1 MKERQAS
8 VYERFQWFRYLQ
20 NPDDPGLTIS
30 YVYALTGDVDTD
42 RLNDALR
49 EVVSTAFPRLLCYF
63 TDIGGQLV
71 ARSRPAPRRVLH
83 GCERPDDLLDSGG
96 IDPTGQ
102 ELFRFR
108 YWREPEGRLLLRLDF
123 SHVVF
128 DGGCYTP
135 FCAALSAC
143 WQGVAPVREKPFGPP
158 RRPDADADAA
168 HWRSMLAGRRL
179 HQPLPFATAPSG
191 RAGRR
196 IKVAE
201 TITGAPAESLHRFLR
216 HHELSLL
223 QFVVGVTGCLVH
235 AYGDDDPAVVV
246 AHTVDTREYGAPYG
260 CHTNLLPLWLDLSAD
275 PSALSVL
282 EQVRTQREELRD
294 HQGFGTSD
302 LLALAAAEQGLAA
315 GRGGSALN
323 LVVNSSAAMLPT
335 ALPELAGVDT
345 SWIRKPDTG
354 SSSELSVNFSSD
366 EQGIHLSFDSS
377 TRVLSPEALSALAT
391 NFGRMAEFVI
401 ADPHRPLAQCDL
413 SRPLEPAAEG
423 AVRTAT
429 DHRSLGEA
437 LREAAAADPDRVA
450 VVDDHRSLT
459 YGELL
464 GAAQRLGDALPTD
477 DGAGA
482 DGGARPVGVFLERS
496 AAIPVAYLT
505 ALSLRRT
512 FVPLDPHLPD
522 GRLTYMAE
530 TAALGVVL
538 VDAATRD
545 RAAVLFPGTPLQEV
559 DGTPLREVGGAPAR
573 EVDGAPSTSVS
584 PSPRPQD
591 APPVA
596 PADAGRTAYVLFT
609 SGSTGTP
616 KGVAVSEGNLANFLD
631 SVRQDPG
638 MGPDDRLV
646 ALTPI
651 GFDIS
656 LLEILLPLLCGG
668 TVHVLPEEAR
678 TSATLLAERIDAGGA
693 SVVQATP
700 STWRILK
707 SAGWRARR
715 PMTLLCGGE
724 ALDRDLAQYLLSQS
738 AAVYN
743 MYGPTEATIWAS
755 WQRVTD
761 ADRIHLGEPALGT
774 RYYVVDAE
782 GRSVAPGM
790 CGELM
795 IAGDCVALGYLNAP
809 ATAFGALP
817 DGTPSYRTGDLV
829 RHDGPAHLTYVSRMD
844 GQRKVNGHRI
854 ELGEVAAA
862 VTAQAPDATVVAV
875 VRAEPEPH
883 LRCFVRLPATEP
895 FDAAAVLARC
905 RETLPYYMVPQAV
918 HRLTAIPLTANGKT
932 DVKKLSEAP
941 LSALDLYP
949 QDETPAPA
957 AGVQQPPA
965 DTGGAHG
972 PGLLAELRRLVA
984 GELGLPE
991 PDIDRPLGYQ
1001 GVTSLGYNVLAA
1013 RISDRYGVVVHA
1025 HDFYR
1030 MNTLR
1035 AVAETVAQLAG
1046 GRTGGPAKQHDAR
1059 PEGAPR
1065 PPAAAPSAADGR
1077 LAIVGHSAVLPG
1089 GVDPDA
1095 FWQTLL
1101 DGRDCVG
1108 PAGAER
1114 RLPGEFAGFLPGVK
1128 GFDARFFSIS
1138 PREASWMDPR
1148 QRLLLQSVWHTLED
1162 AGYAASDLHGSRTG
1176 CYMAATGNDYALLQA
1191 RADAGQI
1198 PYSLVGHSL
1207 SLVANRIS
1215 SWFDWHGPS
1224 TVLDTACSGSL
1235 VALVKACRDLR
1246 AGVCDAAVVGGVNLI
1261 LDSQINEGLHAARF
1275 LSPDHRCAAFD
1286 ASANGYVRGEGYG
1299 SFLVKRLAD
1308 ALADGDDIRA
1318 VIESVAENHGGRA
1331 NSLTAPNPNAQYR
1344 LLLDAYTPELAAR
1357 TGYIETHGT
1366 GTVLGDAIEIDALK
1380 RAWQQLVPEPA
1391 GRRVRLGAV
1400 KSHIGHLEP
1409 AAGVASLTKVIKAFE
1424 HRTLPANLHFQQP
1437 NPGLALE
1444 DTPFEVVG
1452 KTVAWDDVEPV
1463 AGISSFGFGG
1473 SNAHVVL
1480 SAPPAPPAR
1489 RATTARPRLVPL
1501 SARTPQA
1508 LRRLTGRL
1516 LEHVERGGPLSDEDL
1531 RDLSYT
1537 LCRREH
1543 LEYRLAWCPSSGE
1556 ELVRALRTAGEP
1568 VRAPARERAGDAPA
1582 PTPESAREAYLAG
1595 QPVDWQALFA
1605 PHTPHRLR
1613 LPGYPFD
1620 ETDLWFTDEG
1630 RTA

>member
-1 MKERQAS
+1 MSERQAS
-8 VYERFQWFRYLQ
+8 AYERFQWYRYQ
-20 NPDDPGLTIS
+20 QHPDDPGLTIS
-30 YVYALTGDVDTD
+30 YVYALTGDVDTG
-42 RLNDALR
+42 RLDEALR
-49 EVVSTAFPRLLCYF
+49 EVVSTAFPRLLSYF
-63 TDIGGQLV
+63 TEVGGQLV
-71 ARSRPAPRRVLH
+71 ARSRPVPRRVLRR
-83 GCERPDDLLDSGG
+83 CERQDDLLDSGG

-108 YWREPEGRLLLRLDF
+108 FWRASEERLLLRLDF

-128 DGGCYTP
+128 DGGCYAP

-143 WQGVAPVREKPFGPP
+143 WQGESPVLERSFGAVP
-158 RRPDADADAA
+158 RSDAA
-168 HWRSMLAGRRL
+168 GDAAYWRSMLAGRRL
-179 HQPLPFATAPSG
+179 HQPLPFSSAPSH

-196 IKVAE
+196 ITVKE
-201 TITGAPAESLHRFLR
+201 TITGEQAADIHRFLR
-216 HHELSLL
+216 RHELSPL
-223 QFVVGVTGCLVH
+223 QFVVGVTGALVH
-235 AYGDDDPAVVV
+235 ACGDDDQSVVV
-246 AHTVDTREYGAPYG
+246 AHTVDTRAYGAPYG
-260 CHTNLLPLWLDLSAD
+260 CHTNLLPLWLDA
-275 PSALSVL
+275 PAERSALSVL
-282 EQVRTQREELRD
+282 EQVRAQREELRD
-294 HQGFGTSD
+294 HQDFPTAD
-302 LLALAAAEQGLAA
+302 LLALAAAEQGPAA
-315 GRGGSALN
+315 IRGGSALN
-323 LVVNSSAAMLPT
+323 LVVNSSSAMLPT
-335 ALPELAGVDT
+335 SVPRLSGVDVD
-345 SWIRKPDTG
+345 WVRKPDTG

-377 TRVLSPEALSALAT
+377 THVLSPQALSALAT
-391 NFGRMAEFVI
+391 NFLRMARFMAAE
-401 ADPHRPLAQCDL
+401 PHRPPSQCDL
-413 SRPLEPAAEG
+413 SRPLEPVAEG
-423 AVRTAT
+423 AVRTDPA
-429 DHRSLGEA
+429 HQGLGEA
-437 LREAAAADPDRVA
+437 LAEAAGRHPDRVA

-464 GAAQRLGDALPTD
+464 GAAQRLGRSLPP
-477 DGAGA
+477 GE
-482 DGGARPVGVFLERS
+482 RPVGVFLERS

-505 ALSLRRT
+505 ALALRRT
-512 FVPLDPHLPD
+512 FVPLDPRLPD
-522 GRLTYMAE
+522 GRLAYMAE
-530 TAALGVVL
+530 TADPGVVL

-545 RAAVLFPGTPLQEV
+545 RAARLFPGIPV
-559 DGTPLREVGGAPAR
+559 R
-573 EVDGAPSTSVS
+573 EVDGALPGAS
-584 PSPRPQD
+584 PEGPGLRPGD
-591 APPVA
+591 ARPAA
-596 PADAGRTAYVLFT
+596 PADAGRTAYVMFT
-609 SGSTGTP
+609 SGSTGNP
-616 KGVAVSEGNLANFLD
+616 KGVAVSEGNLVNFLH

-638 MGPDDRLV
+638 MRPDDRIV
-646 ALTPI
+646 ALTPV

-656 LLEILLPLLCGG
+656 LLEILLPLLCGAS
-668 TVHVLPEEAR
+668 VRVLSDEAR
-678 TSATLLAERIDAGGA
+678 TSGAALAGHIDSGGA
-693 SVVQATP
+693 TVVQATP

-707 SAGWRARR
+707 AVGWRAKR

-724 ALDRDLAQYLLSQS
+724 ALDRDLAEYLLSQS

-761 ADRIHLGEPALGT
+761 AGHVHLGEPAHNT
-774 RYYVVDAE
+774 RYYVVDAD

-790 CGELM
+790 RGELM

-809 ATAFGALP
+809 ATAFGTLP

-829 RHDGPAHLTYVSRMD
+829 RYEGPSHLTYVSRKD
-844 GQRKVNGHRI
+844 SQRKVNGHRI
-854 ELGEVAAA
+854 ELDEVAAA
-862 VTAQAPDATVVAV
+862 VAAQAPSATVVAV
-875 VRAEPEPH
+875 VRPEPEPH
-883 LRCFVRLPATEP
+883 LRCFVWLPAAED
-895 FDAAAVLARC
+895 FDAAAVRERC
-905 RETLPYYMVPQAV
+905 RDTLPYYMVPQAV
-918 HRLTAIPLTANGKT
+918 HRLTAVPLTANGKT

-941 LSALDLYP
+941 LSSLDLYP
-949 QDETPAPA
+949 QDEAPAPA
-957 AGVQQPPA
+957 ADGERAAPDA
-965 DTGGAHG
+965 GGADG
-972 PGLLAELRRLVA
+972 QDLLAELRRLVA

-991 PDIDRPLGYQ
+991 PDADRPLGYQ

-1013 RISDRYGVVVHA
+1013 RISERYGVVVHA

-1035 AVAETVAQLAG
+1035 NVAETVARLSG
-1046 GRTGGPAKQHDAR
+1046 GR
-1059 PEGAPR
+1059 PEGRQDTRPTAAPR
-1065 PPAAAPSAADGR
+1065 PRATADRPGADGR
-1077 LAIVGHSAVLPG
+1077 LAIVGLSAVLPG
-1089 GVDPDA
+1089 GPDPEA
-1095 FWQTLL
+1095 FYRSLL

-1114 RLPGEFAGFLPGVK
+1114 GLPGEVAGFLPGVK

-1162 AGYAASDLHGSRTG
+1162 AGYAPSELSGSRTG

-1191 RADAGQI
+1191 RADARQI

-1207 SLVANRIS
+1207 SLIAGRIS

-1261 LDSQINEGLHAARF
+1261 LDSQINEGLRSARF

-1299 SFLVKRLAD
+1299 SFLVKRLED

-1331 NSLTAPNPNAQYR
+1331 NSLTAPNPNAQLS

-1380 RAWQQLVPEPA
+1380 RAWEHLVPRPT

-1409 AAGVASLTKVIKAFE
+1409 AAGIASVTKVIKAFE
-1424 HRTLPANLHFQQP
+1424 HRVLPANLHFQEL
-1437 NPGLALE
+1437 NPGIDLE
-1444 DTPFEVVG
+1444 GRPFEVLRKNVP
-1452 KTVAWDDVEPV
+1452 WDDGTGSV

-1473 SNAHVVL
+1473 TNAHVVL
-1480 SAPPAPPAR
+1480 SAPPGPPAR
-1489 RATTARPRLVPL
+1489 RGGAPAQPRLVPL

-1508 LRRLTGRL
+1508 LRRLTAGL
-1516 LEHVERGGPLSDEDL
+1516 LDHIERTGPLRDEDL
-1531 RDLSYT
+1531 LDLSYT

-1543 LEYRLAWCPSSGE
+1543 LAYRLAWCPSTAD
-1556 ELVRALRTAGEP
+1556 ELVHALRTAGEP
-1568 VRAPARERAGDAPA
+1568 VHAPPAEGQEDAWQPTPGPARER
-1582 PTPESAREAYLAG
+1582 YLAG
-1595 QPVDWQALFA
+1595 GTVDWRGLFA
-1605 PHTPHRLR
+1605 QDEPRRLR
-1613 LPGYPFD
+1613 LPAYPFE

-1630 RTA
+1630 GTA

>member
-8 VYERFQWFRYLQ
+8 AYERFQWLRHLH

-63 TDIGGQLV
+63 TDVGGRLT
-71 ARSRPAPRRVLH
+71 AKSRPAPRRVLR
-83 GCERPDDLLDSGG
+83 GCERQDDLLDPGG

-108 YWREPEGRLLLRLDF
+108 YWRAPDQRLLLRLDF

-143 WQGVAPVREKPFGPP
+143 WRGAEPVLEKPYGPP
-158 RRPDADADAA
+158 RRTDADADAA
-168 HWRSMLAGRRL
+168 YWRSMLAGRRL
-179 HQPLPFATAPSG
+179 HQPLPFAAVPSH
-191 RAGRR
+191 RDGRR
-196 IKVAE
+196 ISVTE
-201 TITGAPAESLHRFLR
+201 TITGARADGIHRFLR
-216 HHELSLL
+216 DHELSLL
-223 QFVVGVTGCLVH
+223 QFVVGVTGGLVH
-235 AYGDDDPAVVV
+235 AYGEGDDRGVVV

-260 CHTNLLPLWLDLSAD
+260 CHTNLLPLWLDLPAD
-275 PSALSVL
+275 GSALSVL
-282 EQVRTQREELRD
+282 QQVRTQREELRD
-294 HQGFGTSD
+294 HQGFPTSD
-302 LLALAAAEQGLAA
+302 LIALAADGPGQAA
-315 GRGGSALN
+315 DRGAGVLN
-323 LVVNSSAAMLPT
+323 LVVNHSSAMLPT
-335 ALPELAGVDT
+335 AMPELAGVET
-345 SWIRKPDTG
+345 SWVRKPGTG

-366 EQGIHLSFDSS
+366 AQGIHLSFDSS

-391 NFGRMAEFVI
+391 NFGRLADFVT
-401 ADPHRPLAQCDL
+401 AGPHRPLAQCDL
-413 SRPLEPAAEG
+413 SRPLEPVAEG
-423 AVRTAT
+423 AVSTPRTGQG
-429 DHRSLGEA
+429 LGA
-437 LREAAAADPDRVA
+437 DLLGAAAADPDRVA

-464 GAAQRLGDALPTD
+464 GAAHRLAASLTADAPAAGSPAADTLTPDAPATGTPAGD
-477 DGAGA
+477 
-482 DGGARPVGVFLERS
+482 ARPVGVFLERT

-505 ALSLRRT
+505 ALALHRT
-512 FVPLDPHLPD
+512 FVPLDPRLPD

-530 TAALGVVL
+530 TAGLGVVL

-545 RAAVLFPGTPLQEV
+545 RAALLFPGTPL
-559 DGTPLREVGGAPAR
+559 R
-573 EVDGAPSTSVS
+573 EVDGAPSAS
-584 PSPRPQD
+584 P
-591 APPVA
+591 PPEA
-596 PADAGRTAYVLFT
+596 AWPAGPADAGRAAYVLFT

-638 MGPDDRLV
+638 MGPDDRIV

-656 LLEILLPLLCGG
+656 LLELLLPLLCGA
-668 TVHVLPEEAR
+668 TVHVLSEEAR

-693 SVVQATP
+693 SIVQATP

-724 ALDRDLAQYLLSQS
+724 PLDGDLAQYLLNQS

-761 ADRIHLGEPALGT
+761 ADHIHLGEPAPGT
-774 RYYVVDAE
+774 RYYVVDGD

-790 CGELM
+790 RGELM

-809 ATAFGALP
+809 ATAFGTLP
-817 DGTPSYRTGDLV
+817 DGTPSYLTGDLV
-829 RHDGPAHLTYVSRMD
+829 RHDGPSHLTYVSRKD

-875 VRAEPEPH
+875 VRTEPEPH
-883 LRCFVRLPATEP
+883 LRCFVWLPEDRP
-895 FDAAAVLARC
+895 FDATAVRERC
-905 RETLPYYMVPQAV
+905 RDTLPYYMVPQAV
-918 HRLTAIPLTANGKT
+918 HRLTGIPLTANGKT
-932 DVKKLSEAP
+932 DVKKLGEAP
-941 LSALDLYP
+941 LSALGLYP
-949 QDETPAPA
+949 QDETPAPTSGA
-957 AGVQQPPA
+957 RRTAA
-965 DTGGAHG
+965 DTGGSDG
-972 PGLLAELRRLVA
+972 PDLLTELRRLVA
-984 GELGLPE
+984 AELGLPE
-991 PDIDRPLGYQ
+991 PDTDRPLGYQ
-1001 GVTSLGYNVLAA
+1001 GVTSLGYHVLAA
-1013 RISDRYGVVVHA
+1013 RISDRYGVAVQA

-1035 AVAETVAQLAG
+1035 SVAETVAQLTE
-1046 GRTGGPAKQHDAR
+1046 GRADGPGKQQDAR
-1059 PEGAPR
+1059 PAAGPR
-1065 PPAAAPSAADGR
+1065 PTAAPQRPAADGR

-1089 GVDPDA
+1089 GPDPDA

-1108 PAGAER
+1108 PAAAER
-1114 RLPGEFAGFLPGVK
+1114 QLPGEFAGFLPGVK

-1162 AGYAASDLHGSRTG
+1162 AGYAASELNGSRTG

-1198 PYSLVGHSL
+1198 PYSLVGHSM

-1261 LDSQINEGLHAARF
+1261 LDSQINEGLHSARF

-1299 SFLVKRLAD
+1299 SFLVKRLED

-1318 VIESVAENHGGRA
+1318 VVESVAENHGGRA
-1331 NSLTAPNPNAQYR
+1331 NSLTAPNPHAQYR

-1366 GTVLGDAIEIDALK
+1366 GTVLGDAIELDALK
-1380 RAWQQLVPEPA
+1380 RAWEQLVPGPA
-1391 GRRVRLGAV
+1391 GRPVRLGAV

-1409 AAGVASLTKVIKAFE
+1409 AAGVASVTKVIKAFE
-1424 HRTLPANLHFQQP
+1424 HRTLPANLHFQEL
-1437 NPGLALE
+1437 NPGITLE
-1444 DTPFEVVG
+1444 DTPFEVLR
-1452 KTVAWDDVEPV
+1452 KTVAWDDDELV

-1473 SNAHVVL
+1473 TNAHVVL
-1480 SAPPAPPAR
+1480 SAPPAPAAR
-1489 RATTARPRLVPL
+1489 RAAPAQSRLVPL

-1508 LRRLTGRL
+1508 LRRLTAAL
-1516 LEHVERGGPLSDEDL
+1516 LGHLERGGPLSDEDL

-1537 LCRREH
+1537 LCRREP
-1543 LEYRLAWCPSSGE
+1543 LEYRLAWCPSSGD

-1568 VRAPARERAGDAPA
+1568 VRAPAREGAGDAGA
-1582 PTPESAREAYLAG
+1582 PTAESARERYLAG

>member
-1 MKERQAS
+1 MTERQAS
-8 VYERFQWFRYLQ
+8 AYERFQWNRHQQ
-20 NPDDPGLTIS
+20 NPDDPGLTVG

-42 RLNDALR
+42 RLDGALR
-49 EVVSTAFPRLLCYF
+49 EVVSTVFPRLLSYF
-63 TDIGGQLV
+63 TERGADLV
-71 ARSRPAPRRVLH
+71 AKSRPVPRRVLRR
-83 GCERPDDLLDSGG
+83 CERQDDLLDAGG

-108 YWREPEGRLLLRLDF
+108 YWRASGTKLLLRLEF

-128 DGGCYTP
+128 DGGCYAP
-135 FCAALSAC
+135 FLAALGAC
-143 WQGVAPVREKPFGPP
+143 WRGETPVLERSFAAAP
-158 RRPDADADAA
+158 RPDAAQDSAA
-168 HWRSMLAGRRL
+168 YWRSALAGRPL
-179 HQPLPFATAPSG
+179 HQPLPFSAPAPHG
-191 RAGRR
+191 QGRR
-196 IKVAE
+196 IAVKE
-201 TITGAPAESLHRFLR
+201 TVTGDQAKDIHRFLR

-223 QFVVGVTGCLVH
+223 QFVVGVTGALVH
-235 AYGDDDPAVVV
+235 ACGDDDRDVVV
-246 AHTVDTREYGAPYG
+246 AHTVDTRTYGAPYG
-260 CHTNLLPLWLDLSAD
+260 CHTNLLPLWLDVAAQ
-275 PSALSVL
+275 PSALAL
-282 EQVRTQREELRD
+282 FDQVRTQREALRD
-294 HQGFGTSD
+294 HQGFPALD
-302 LLALAAAEQGLAA
+302 LLTLAAAERSGAA
-315 GRGGSALN
+315 DRGGSVLN
-323 LVVNSSAAMLPT
+323 LVVNSSSAMLPT
-335 ALPELAGVDT
+335 ALPDLAGVDA

-377 TRVLSPEALSALAT
+377 THVLSPQALSALAT
-391 NFGRMAEFVI
+391 NFLRLAHFVTAE
-401 ADPHRPLAQCDL
+401 PHRPPAQCDL
-413 SRPLEPAAEG
+413 SRPLEPVAEG
-423 AVRTAT
+423 AAGTAG
-429 DHRSLGEA
+429 SGNGLGAA
-437 LREAAAADPDRVA
+437 LVEAAGADPGRVA

-464 GAAQRLGDALPTD
+464 GAAHRLGHALAPD
-477 DGAGA
+477 DT
-482 DGGARPVGVFLERS
+482 RPVGVFLERS

-505 ALSLRRT
+505 ALALRRT
-512 FVPLDPHLPD
+512 FVPLDPRLPD
-522 GRLTYMAE
+522 SRLTYMAE
-530 TAALGVVL
+530 TAGLGVVL

-545 RAAVLFPGTPLQEV
+545 RAAELFPGIPT
-559 DGTPLREVGGAPAR
+559 R
-573 EVDGAPSTSVS
+573 EVDGAP
-584 PSPRPQD
+584 PASPRHQHGWP
-591 APPVA
+591 AG
-596 PADAGRTAYVLFT
+596 PADADRTAYVLFT

-616 KGVAVSEGNLANFLD
+616 KGVAVSEGNLVNFLH

-638 MGPDDRLV
+638 MGPDDRIV

-656 LLEILLPLLCGG
+656 LLEILLPLLCGA
-668 TVHVLPEEAR
+668 TVQVLSEEAR
-678 TSATLLAERIDAGGA
+678 ASATLLAERIDAGGA
-693 SVVQATP
+693 TVVQATP
-700 STWRILK
+700 STWRILE

-724 ALDRDLAQYLLSQS
+724 ALDHDLARYLLSQS

-761 ADRIHLGEPALGT
+761 AGRIHLGEPALGT
-774 RYYVVDAE
+774 RYYVVDAD

-790 CGELM
+790 RGELM
-795 IAGDCVALGYLNAP
+795 IAGDCVAQGYLNAP
-809 ATAFGALP
+809 ATVFGRLP

-829 RHDGPAHLTYVSRMD
+829 RYDGTPHLTYVSRKD

-862 VTAQAPDATVVAV
+862 VATQAPSATVIAV
-875 VRAEPEPH
+875 VRPEPEPH
-883 LRCFVRLPATEP
+883 LRCFVRLDATEP
-895 FDAAAVLARC
+895 FDADAVRERC
-905 RETLPYYMVPQAV
+905 RDTLPYYMVPQAV
-918 HRLTAIPLTANGKT
+918 HRLTEIPLTPNGKT

-949 QDETPAPA
+949 QDEPPAPA
-957 AGVQQPPA
+957 PDGQQAAA
-965 DTGGAHG
+965 DSDEGGQD
-972 PGLLAELRRLVA
+972 LIAELRQLVA
-984 GELGLPE
+984 GELGLPR

-1001 GVTSLGYNVLAA
+1001 GVTSLGYNILAA
-1013 RISDRYGVVVHA
+1013 RISERYGVVVHA

-1035 AVAETVAQLAG
+1035 TVAETVARLSNGRAGRAG
-1046 GRTGGPAKQHDAR
+1046 GPQKQQGAR
-1059 PEGAPR
+1059 PEAAPR
-1065 PPAAAPSAADGR
+1065 PAAAPQRPGSDGR
-1077 LAIVGHSAVLPG
+1077 LAVVGLAAVLPG
-1089 GVDPDA
+1089 GPDPET

-1108 PAGAER
+1108 PAGSER
-1114 RLPGEFAGFLPGVK
+1114 ELPGEMAGFLPGIK

-1162 AGYAASDLHGSRTG
+1162 AGYAPSELSGSRTG

-1191 RADAGQI
+1191 RAGARQI
-1198 PYSLVGHSL
+1198 PYSLVGHSM
-1207 SLVANRIS
+1207 SLIANRIS
-1215 SWFDWHGPS
+1215 SWFDWQGPS

-1286 ASANGYVRGEGYG
+1286 AAANGYVRGEGYG
-1299 SFLVKRLAD
+1299 SLLVKRLED

-1318 VIESVAENHGGRA
+1318 VVESVAENHGGRA
-1331 NSLTAPNPNAQYR
+1331 NSLTAPNPNAQYG

-1380 RAWQQLVPEPA
+1380 RAWEQLVPEPA

-1409 AAGVASLTKVIKAFE
+1409 AAGIASVTKVIKAFE
-1424 HRTLPANLHFQQP
+1424 HRTLPGNLHFQEL
-1437 NPGLALE
+1437 NPGITLE
-1444 DTPFEVVG
+1444 GTPFEVVH
-1452 KTVAWDDVEPV
+1452 KTRPWDDDELV

-1473 SNAHVVL
+1473 TNAHVVL
-1480 SAPPAPPAR
+1480 SAPPTPPVR
-1489 RATTARPRLVPL
+1489 RATPAQARLVPL
-1501 SARTPQA
+1501 SARTPRA
-1508 LRRLTGRL
+1508 LRRLTAGL
-1516 LEHVERGGPLSDEDL
+1516 LDHIERRGPLSDEDL

-1543 LEYRLAWCPSSGE
+1543 LAYRLAWCPSSGD
-1556 ELVRALRTAGEP
+1556 ELLQALRMAGEP
-1568 VRAPARERAGDAPA
+1568 VQTQARDQAGDEGQ
-1582 PTPESAREAYLAG
+1582 PTPESAREAYLSG
-1595 QPVDWQALFA
+1595 RPVDWQALFA
-1605 PHTPHRLR
+1605 PHRPHRLR

-1620 ETDLWFTDEG
+1620 ETELWFTDEG